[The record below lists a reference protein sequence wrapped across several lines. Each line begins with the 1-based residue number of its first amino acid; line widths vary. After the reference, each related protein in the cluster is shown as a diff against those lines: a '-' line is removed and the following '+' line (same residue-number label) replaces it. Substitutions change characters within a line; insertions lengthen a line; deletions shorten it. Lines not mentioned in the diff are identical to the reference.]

1 MTQLTDEDRALIFDA
16 IKTVLSEF
24 RLDNMA
30 DENGLP
36 YPLLDLMSNPAPDDI
51 GTGLAQIDRVSWEIR
66 DAVIALLSAA
76 RTQSQGEGWEPIE
89 TAPRDGEELLVWGMS
104 IGRRVASA
112 KDVPRH
118 EPYEWPGGWDFP
130 TGATHWRPLP
140 APPASQTKG

>member
-1 MTQLTDEDRALIFDA
+1 MIDRDRARDQRLETIMA
-16 IKTVLSEF
+16 AALKTWPSDVE
-24 RLDNMA
+24 
-30 DENGLP
+30 
-36 YPLLDLMSNPAPDDI
+36 PDD
-51 GTGLAQIDRVSWEIR
+51 TPATVSLTLADAKRIR
-66 DAVIALLSAA
+66 QLVQTAEDYRKALAWQEWAAA
-76 RTQSQGEGWEPIE
+76 RDEGRAEGLGGWKPIE

-140 APPASQTKG
+140 APPASQTQEG

>member
-1 MTQLTDEDRALIFDA
+1 MIDRDRALIERVLGC
-16 IKTVLSEF
+16 IPKTLNHHEV
-24 RLDNMA
+24 A
-30 DENGLP
+30 
-36 YPLLDLMSNPAPDDI
+36 
-51 GTGLAQIDRVSWEIR
+51 
-66 DAVIALLSAA
+66 ALLSAA

-140 APPASQTKG
+140 APPASQIKEG